1 MVKLLWLSY
10 ILLLLFDESLIS
22 SLDSLVYSFLLSKRN
37 KKGAAK
43 IHKAQNA
50 KSKFTLAYI
59 EKHTIYPEKFQFWF
73 RFRLITIFSIIP
85 QYAIVIIVN
94 IISSTFVF
102 YLIGFLLIIKFI
114 ALYVVRSQF
123 YSPYT
128 SRFDKRHRKFDKSGR
143 NK

>member
-10 ILLLLFDESLIS
+10 ILLLLSDWLLIS
-22 SLDSLVYSFLLSKRN
+22 YLKSLVYSFLLSKRN

-59 EKHTIYPEKFQFWF
+59 EKHTIYPEQFQFWF

-85 QYAIVIIVN
+85 QYAIVIMVN
-94 IISSTFVF
+94 IISSTFVL
-102 YLIGFLLIIKFI
+102 YLIGFLLIIKSI

-123 YSPYT
+123 DSERIG
-128 SRFDKRHRKFDKSGR
+128 RFDKSYRKFDKSGR